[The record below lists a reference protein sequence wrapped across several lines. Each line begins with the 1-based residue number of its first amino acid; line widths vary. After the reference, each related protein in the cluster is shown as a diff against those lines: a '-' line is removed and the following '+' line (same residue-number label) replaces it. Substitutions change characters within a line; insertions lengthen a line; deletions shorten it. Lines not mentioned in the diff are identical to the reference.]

1 MCISQIFSLCQ
12 RISSPSKLAVSQLW
26 HWAEGEGWAVHP
38 PSPLGGGKGSTGSL
52 LFSHGGWK
60 HGGTDMARML
70 RIALPSNFTHCQGK
84 PECLSKGFGTE
95 LTSENSEIIKQRHIA
110 PGWLSHTIPCPPEQG
125 SASPPVADLLPV
137 SCLQLIPISGEKWV
151 DPGRDAQSPQRLIER
166 GQSCHSAR

>member
-1 MCISQIFSLCQ
+1 MALGRRWGMGCASTF
-12 RISSPSKLAVSQLW
+12 PSRW
-26 HWAEGEGWAVHP
+26 WEGIYRLFA
-38 PSPLGGGKGSTGSL
+38 
-52 LFSHGGWK
+52 LFSWWVEAWRHRYG
-60 HGGTDMARML
+60 RML